1 MQENKFVIFGNP
13 VDHSKSPQMH
23 NAAFKHLNLNNTY
36 ETYLIEDGNTLKDV
50 FISENIKASNITL
63 PFKEFAYIQADEV
76 KGIANEIKAC
86 NTFINENGKV
96 LAYNTD
102 APGFMKAISDF
113 DDIKTVLLIGAG
125 GTAKAIAIA
134 LKDKNIE
141 VTVINRSIEKL
152 EFFKNKGFKTFLS
165 DNFRLE
171 AYDLI
176 VNSTSVGLKEEK
188 YPVAMLKLENL
199 FLNARY
205 AFDCVY
211 GKETPFLK
219 LAKQEN
225 LMVKDGEDMLLY
237 QGVLAL
243 ELFIGKKIDEET
255 IEVMR
260 KALKQQ

>member
-1 MQENKFVIFGNP
+1 
-13 VDHSKSPQMH
+13 
-23 NAAFKHLNLNNTY
+23 
-36 ETYLIEDGNTLKDV
+36 
-50 FISENIKASNITL
+50 
-63 PFKEFAYIQADEV
+63 
-76 KGIANEIKAC
+76 
-86 NTFINENGKV
+86 
-96 LAYNTD
+96 
-102 APGFMKAISDF
+102 
-113 DDIKTVLLIGAG
+113 
-125 GTAKAIAIA
+125 
-134 LKDKNIE
+134 
-141 VTVINRSIEKL
+141 
-152 EFFKNKGFKTFLS
+152 
-165 DNFRLE
+165 
-171 AYDLI
+171 
-176 VNSTSVGLKEEK
+176 
-188 YPVAMLKLENL
+188 MLKLENL